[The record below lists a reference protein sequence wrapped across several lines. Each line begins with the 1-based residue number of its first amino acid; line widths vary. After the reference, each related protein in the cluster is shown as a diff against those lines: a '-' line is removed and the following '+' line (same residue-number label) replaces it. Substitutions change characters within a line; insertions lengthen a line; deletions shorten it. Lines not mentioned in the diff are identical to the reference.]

1 MPNLLASVSPKSTVR
16 VDSTLWGRDEITR
29 YVGVG
34 KALGL
39 SSVGFVE
46 DDLSSAH
53 AIEAWNRGS
62 S

>member
-29 YVGVG
+29 YVGVD

-53 AIEAWNRGS
+53 AIEA
-62 S
+62 